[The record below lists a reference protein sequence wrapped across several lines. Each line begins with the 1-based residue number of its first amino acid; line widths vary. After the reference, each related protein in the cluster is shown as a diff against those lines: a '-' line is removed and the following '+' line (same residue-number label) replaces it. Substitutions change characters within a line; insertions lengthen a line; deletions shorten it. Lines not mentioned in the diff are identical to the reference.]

1 MKGGS
6 ANACGA
12 PFLQQSIMCCGKVDR
27 PENPVWFF
35 RAIGYDCFV
44 KTAKISTACFT
55 LTWSLMVVC
64 PALAM
69 GQDAPPQVE
78 WFTAHSGS
86 QEESHAHYVM
96 TCADGGYLQIGETG
110 YVGSSAKMFVV
121 KTDVAGNL
129 VWKREI
135 GSGNKNMGNS
145 AIEVEDGY
153 FVCGMLSRNSA
164 VLKLNKSTGAT
175 IFQKTHDNGGTD
187 AFEHLALTDNG
198 IVAVGY
204 RNAEDPNNTFFVYGQ
219 GHISFLD
226 ANGNLLSSN
235 SVNQYLSQAYRI
247 QPSGDG
253 YIIAGGT
260 EDALQYGV
268 IKINASGSVLWSRT
282 FGGNNEDHCFG
293 MDVGEDGS
301 IFLAGHTLSG
311 TANWDTYTMKL
322 SGSGAQLW
330 QRTQGN
336 PRGFNPS
343 YIHDE
348 TWGVR
353 ATIDGG
359 CIIAAGTGDEYSYSE
374 CSGGVCSDQWEA
386 YIVKFGAA
394 GDVQWQET
402 YGSNSG
408 NDWAAEDIDL
418 TSDGGAIVAV
428 DNSQFGFL
436 KLSPFQSDPSSI
448 ADLNGDGVV
457 GFADLAQL
465 LSQWGQACNGC
476 AEDLNGDGS
485 VGFQDL
491 SVVLSNWD

>member
-1 MKGGS
+1 MPLLMGRPCSRLG
-6 ANACGA
+6 ANH
-12 PFLQQSIMCCGKVDR
+12 PQ
-27 PENPVWFF
+27 NPV
-35 RAIGYDCFV
+35 RLSRCIGYDLGV
-44 KTAKISTACFT
+44 KNDIIPT
-55 LTWSLMVVC
+55 SLQDLPVLLVLLC
-64 PALAM
+64 SSLAV
-69 GQDAPPQVE
+69 GQETPPQVE
-78 WFTAHSGS
+78 WFTDHSGS
-86 QEESHAHYVM
+86 QEESHAHYIM
-96 TCADGGYLQIGETG
+96 TCEDGGYLQIGETG
-110 YVGSSAKMFVV
+110 YVGASAKMFVV
-121 KTDVAGNL
+121 KTDAAGNL
-129 VWKREI
+129 DWKREF

-145 AIEVEDGY
+145 ALEVEDGY
-153 FVCGMLSRNSA
+153 LVCGMLSRNSA
-164 VLKLNKSTGAT
+164 ILKLNKSTGAT
-175 IFQKTHDNGGTD
+175 IFQRTHDLGGAD
-187 AFEHLALTDNG
+187 AFEHLASTDNG
-198 IVAVGY
+198 LLAVGY

-219 GHISFLD
+219 GHISYLD
-226 ANGNLLSSN
+226 ANGNLLGSN
-235 SVNQYLSQAYRI
+235 SVNQYLSQAYRVE
-247 QPSGDG
+247 PTGDG

-268 IKINASGSVLWSRT
+268 IKINASGNVLWSRT
-282 FGGNNEDHCFG
+282 FGGHNEDHCFG
-293 MDVGEDGS
+293 MDLGADGS

-322 SGSGAQLW
+322 SGSGTQLW

-353 ATIDGG
+353 ATADGG

-386 YIVKFGAA
+386 YIVKFGPD

-418 TSDGGAIVAV
+418 TTDGGAIVAV

-436 KLSPFQSDPSSI
+436 KLAPFQSDPSSE
-448 ADLNGDGVV
+448 ADLNGDGIV
-457 GFADLAQL
+457 GFADLALL
-465 LSQWGQACNGC
+465 LSQWGQTCSGC
-476 AEDLNGDGS
+476 PEDVNGDGS
-485 VGFQDL
+485 IGFQDL

>member
-1 MKGGS
+1 QTPPLHS
-6 ANACGA
+6 EYEY
-12 PFLQQSIMCCGKVDR
+12 SS
-27 PENPVWFF
+27 PVP
-35 RAIGYDCFV
+35 A
-44 KTAKISTACFT
+44 AMMQPPS
-55 LTWSLMVVC
+55 MV
-64 PALAM
+64 A
-69 GQDAPPQVE
+69 
-78 WFTAHSGS
+78 
-86 QEESHAHYVM
+86 
-96 TCADGGYLQIGETG
+96 
-110 YVGSSAKMFVV
+110 
-121 KTDVAGNL
+121 
-129 VWKREI
+129 
-135 GSGNKNMGNS
+135 
-145 AIEVEDGY
+145 
-153 FVCGMLSRNSA
+153 
-164 VLKLNKSTGAT
+164 
-175 IFQKTHDNGGTD
+175 
-187 AFEHLALTDNG
+187 
-198 IVAVGY
+198 
-204 RNAEDPNNTFFVYGQ
+204 
-219 GHISFLD
+219 
-226 ANGNLLSSN
+226 
-235 SVNQYLSQAYRI
+235 
-247 QPSGDG
+247 
-253 YIIAGGT
+253 
-260 EDALQYGV
+260 
-268 IKINASGSVLWSRT
+268 RT
-282 FGGNNEDHCFG
+282 
-293 MDVGEDGS
+293 
-301 IFLAGHTLSG
+301 
-311 TANWDTYTMKL
+311 K
-322 SGSGAQLW
+322 
-330 QRTQGN
+330 GN